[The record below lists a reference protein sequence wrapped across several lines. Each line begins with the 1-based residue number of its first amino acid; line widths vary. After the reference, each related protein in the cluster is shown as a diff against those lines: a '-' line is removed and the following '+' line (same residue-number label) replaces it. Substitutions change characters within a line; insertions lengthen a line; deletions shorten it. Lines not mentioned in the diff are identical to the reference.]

1 MQNCRRCYNETHI
14 IIMSMFS
21 TENICLNCSQ
31 KERNHPSYQKA
42 VDADNEA
49 IKNGNFNF
57 KGIGARYLSETI

>member
-1 MQNCRRCYNETHI
+1 
-14 IIMSMFS
+14 MFS